1 MAKKEADVKK
11 SKSNFFKEMKSELK
25 KVVWP
30 TKKELINNTSAVIA
44 FVVIIAIIVF
54 ILDFCFDLVNKYGI
68 VRLQETVQTSLQS
81 NSNIINEEEENSVE
95 ENIVSNN
102 EAEVTE
108 QSENSVNNANS
119 NSDE

>member
-102 EAEVTE
+102 EAEATE
-108 QSENSVNNANS
+108 QSENSVNNENS

>member
-108 QSENSVNNANS
+108 QSENSVNNENS